1 MLFLPM
7 INKKLLVEASII
19 QMHMTLDAYRN
30 MIFFRF
36 IKFLLYLEFWNF
48 QSTDFKIFAHKLM
61 DSLTPPFLIQT
72 KIEVQL
78 KASPLKI

>member
-1 MLFLPM
+1 MTS
-7 INKKLLVEASII
+7 KKLLVEASIM

-30 MIFFRF
+30 MKFVRF
-36 IKFLLYLEFWNF
+36 IKLLLDLEFCNF
-48 QSTDFKIFAHKLM
+48 QSTNFKVFAHKLM
-61 DSLTPPFLIQT
+61 DSLTPSSLKQT